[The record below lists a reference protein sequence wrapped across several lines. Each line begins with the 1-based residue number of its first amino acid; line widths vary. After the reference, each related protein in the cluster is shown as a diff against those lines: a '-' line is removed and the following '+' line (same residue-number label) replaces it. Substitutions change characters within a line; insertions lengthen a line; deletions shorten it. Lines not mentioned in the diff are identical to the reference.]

1 MSETLFPLHIL
12 IYVIIFVALA
22 TYLVVFNLNTLVRLF
37 SRAYESY
44 KISLITKM
52 KSEKES
58 EYWKKRG
65 DRFEN
70 FQFRPKAEVAKP
82 SEWLLVGYALRR
94 AGRWVGEGLMRGLS
108 LGRKERSE
116 GEEEVTARP
125 AEEDGGQGMPGT
137 AKKGLFKRMGRV
149 GRRSGN
155 GTADGTA
162 MP

>member
-1 MSETLFPLHIL
+1 
-12 IYVIIFVALA
+12 
-22 TYLVVFNLNTLVRLF
+22 
-37 SRAYESY
+37 
-44 KISLITKM
+44 M

-58 EYWKKRG
+58 EYWKRRG
-65 DRFEN
+65 ERFEN

-94 AGRWVGEGLMRGLS
+94 AGRWAGEGLVRGLS

-116 GEEEVTARP
+116 GEEEVTARS
-125 AEEDGGQGMPGT
+125 AEEDGGREIPGT

-149 GRRSGN
+149 GRRSGS
-155 GTADGTA
+155 GAADKTT